1 LSIVDHAA
9 AAAAVPPAGVFALSF
24 LGFFC
29 SRLERCWPLAMVLF
43 LVRGGRLRENAI
55 ELLAG
60 GGAKNIR

>member
-1 LSIVDHAA
+1 
-9 AAAAVPPAGVFALSF
+9 
-24 LGFFC
+24 
-29 SRLERCWPLAMVLF
+29 MVLF